1 MLRLCLCLCGVS
13 EWEQL
18 EITCGRG
25 LLPGGHW
32 WAVFNVH
39 SVLVHCGS
47 LVVNCSAASVHT
59 GASLPIDD
67 YILGQL
73 KIITNVNGDCIF
85 VTAHSIVTVC

>member
-1 MLRLCLCLCGVS
+1 M
-13 EWEQL
+13 
-18 EITCGRG
+18 
-25 LLPGGHW
+25 
-32 WAVFNVH
+32 WAAASTRWALVGSVH